1 MLCKILICMHIKKNL
16 ASNDRIELS
25 IMGGCVAHKIYAI
38 WESNMNYFYN
48 ILISVLIIYGI
59 ILAFFKKKKLYKSK
73 SE

>member
-1 MLCKILICMHIKKNL
+1 MYAHKKKL

-48 ILISVLIIYGI
+48 LLISVWHNLG
-59 ILAFFKKKKLYKSK
+59 FFKKKYILYKSK